1 MCIFVAYY
9 IAETNTINIFT
20 NKTKTIMKY
29 KLLRFSLLSVLVMLC
44 GGAFALMA
52 QAGDEHTAVVDLA
65 NFEKADKGYD
75 VVKPGTS
82 STGGEMEITTSDIS
96 LTSSLGYAK
105 KSEMS
110 IYKNGSLTISLK
122 EGISAHITKVVV
134 TLSNSFP
141 FVEPTGWTTTYTDKD
156 GATIEAS
163 TAAKVADKSV
173 QTFTTEATDI
183 TSLTLSNAST
193 GKTGIRK
200 IAITYIEDSQ
210 TDNRVSTSIT
220 LVNPT
225 TKAAVGDI
233 VSLPSAELKA
243 ADESNITDAV
253 ITWESSDETV
263 AAFVDN
269 AETGMKELKALK
281 TGTATITASYAGNTT
296 YKASSASFTL
306 TVKEYTQYTTIA
318 SMLENITSTKTDI
331 KYTFSGIVVTYV
343 NGKYT
348 YIYKSGDGVILLYGD
363 NLGLEA
369 GCVYNGSLVGQLYA
383 FNGLPEIAVSANDI
397 NVEKQEG
404 MVEVGIN
411 IITPDELPYYINKQ
425 CAIQNAEYVSTASG
439 NMTFTVGDKELI
451 VRNSF
456 GIDLPELTAGKKYTV
471 EGFGAVYVK
480 NDNTTY
486 QLYPTNV
493 TEEQETPAGFR
504 DIKIDL
510 TQHSELL
517 TESDVYITVAED
529 GTIGT
534 TDNAENAAAT
544 IKGKV
549 HGSYGSANFTASVPV
564 QGCVKITY
572 ATHDYGNDI
581 IVTNSEGAE
590 VAKLNTM
597 GDKWMSNHDNV
608 AVTYYRTNEP
618 TTLNFSKAN
627 YNPYFAVEAIDPA
640 DLPAEVTSYNITFAA
655 GEGVS
660 GTVPAALEIEAG
672 GKFTAPKNYTLYKE
686 GYTLNGWES
695 GDAIYL
701 PGQEVTPEADM
712 TLTAHFVQNEV
723 SLADRTEAIAIDFTL
738 NGTTGQYKFEGNTGF
753 MVTQATVNGKTI
765 DVKADINAT
774 GGKFAYNGSGWH
786 QVNQGTKVIVPS
798 SKGAIIKVATYNNAT
813 SVTFNGEAGTA
824 DENTAVFTAATET
837 ATVEIAQVANN
848 YWNSLS
854 VTLPVPQPET
864 PVYVIDGYWDRTAM
878 KKLEFNEEAQAYVFE
893 VSTTDPYFFAFAT
906 KQMTEEEAN
915 ADPDWSEF
923 AKYRYAIAEGDNYAT
938 LNQEIQLQNCDG
950 TIVLEPG
957 TYTVSVT
964 KDWKMTITQIESVYV
979 VAGWLMESQEAGF
992 FGEAWNTTLEAN
1004 QMEKQ
1009 EDGTYKKVWNNIEL
1023 PVGTIEYK
1031 IVKDG
1036 NTWIPGGD
1044 NLSYSITEAGTYNVI
1059 VTFNPQTEEANMIVE
1074 AAVEKDITGT
1084 WDYSDPDVM
1093 AATMALSGS
1102 NEAGEV
1108 NSIENTLKMT
1118 VVANGAA
1125 FRNNGN
1131 NIQVR
1136 SGAEFRIPVRA
1147 AGDIVTIMGYP
1158 GYSYY
1163 KINGGDEITNTN
1175 DNPQTEYKAKASD
1188 AERGYVS
1195 VVSTNDNNYFL
1206 SLSVVQ
1212 YAKKE
1217 KITLDNEPATATFP
1231 FNEGTE
1237 GQKAEFSNADYFL
1250 SSKVTV
1256 GSNWFIKDK
1265 TTYADT
1271 EETRLEPVAKHDT
1284 DLTDDDAVRFLITP
1298 KPGFT
1303 FKPTK
1308 VGFKANRFGTDNGKI
1323 DAYWQYSDG
1332 TTIELETGI
1341 KPERNNSGVNTV
1353 KSYDIEG
1360 GTAAEGTCGL
1370 KLFLYNLQEG
1380 KQIGLADIVIEGI
1393 LNGTEKDVPVLAS
1406 FKINSKEYAVEDV
1419 FGEQYEA
1426 TLELPKAETMVSAN
1440 NPLTDVT
1447 AKSGEVGTITYEEKE
1462 NACTVTIPMTAGET
1476 TMNYVLN
1483 VTFKPDFTLSYLDVE
1498 GNVLGTQAVEKDAT
1512 IGAFAYDI
1520 ADVTATKDGY
1530 KARGWFKQAVLGEK
1544 FTTADVITADTK
1556 LYAIQTEMEVPSTHK
1571 KYFFDLADKNFYAED
1586 HEAFNPAGEG
1596 YYWHD
1601 AQHGWAFK
1609 NGNTVDLLVGPKATI
1624 TVTLCQYGSGTG
1636 IAVKKGDQTLAT
1648 LDGKSEGDGGTAVY
1662 NYEGEAGTLTL
1673 EMQCG
1678 GEMYIHAVKIVNTA
1692 EVNFESDG
1700 DWYFVKAGDA
1710 GSLLDVIDVVNGKN
1724 AAKDAARS
1732 FIYLPN
1738 GTYDLD
1744 ATVKTAITGHNISI
1758 IGESMDKTIIVTK
1771 PDKSIEGLGKA
1782 DLFDVSGTNLYM
1794 QDLTL
1799 KNALDYYNAGSAGR
1813 AAVLQDAGNRT
1824 IGKNVRMLSYQ
1835 DTYYSSNNSQ
1845 QAYWEDCDIHG
1856 TVDFICGGGDIR
1868 FQNSTI
1874 SLEPRKADGTGGRTI
1889 VAPTTNTNFGYVF
1902 DGCTIV
1908 DLSEGKGDWNFGRT
1922 WQNEPITVYL
1932 NTTLDDVAKN
1942 TIVSKRWTEKGMNN
1956 KDPKVFGEYGTKDA
1970 SGADITPAS
1979 NVITSFGGTFETIL
1993 TAEQAAAFAYE
2004 KMFTD
2009 WSPASLTAQIDAA
2022 ILNPVYENGTV
2033 SFAELDNGMQG
2044 CAIFKNDEFVAIAGR
2059 GYAIAIDPAVD
2070 KLTVRAVNMM
2080 GGFGPAAQ
2088 VAGTATSIK
2097 AINEAMER
2105 GEQVIYNLSGQRVNK
2120 ATKGLYIINGRK
2132 VVVK

>member
-29 KLLRFSLLSVLVMLC
+29 KHLRFSLLSVLVMLFS
-44 GGAFALMA
+44 GLVYAAATDNPYKHIFS
-52 QAGDEHTAVVDLA
+52 TT
-65 NFEKADKGYD
+65 EK
-75 VVKPGTS
+75 
-82 STGGEMEITTSDIS
+82 
-96 LTSSLGYAK
+96 
-105 KSEMS
+105 
-110 IYKNGSLTISLK
+110 
-122 EGISAHITKVVV
+122 
-134 TLSNSFP
+134 
-141 FVEPTGWTTTYTDKD
+141 
-156 GATIEAS
+156 
-163 TAAKVADKSV
+163 
-173 QTFTTEATDI
+173 TFTTDETQNLSGVDWTLTTTWFDNSKKDYNKDADWGMKLGSNSKPI
-183 TSLTLSNAST
+183 QSLTLTSKEGDIPGTITSVKVSGKIRSGAAVNMSVTVGGVAFTPADAAMSKDGSELEFT
-193 GKTGIRK
+193 GSGTGSVVITCNTTSAANKSGAIYIRDIT
-200 IAITYIEDSQ
+200 IAYENGGQ
-210 TDNRVSTSIT
+210 TDTRVATSIT

-225 TKAAVGDI
+225 TTAAVGD
-233 VSLPSAELKA
+233 VVALPSAELKA

-281 TGTATITASYAGNTT
+281 AGTATITASYAGNTT

-331 KYTFSGIVVTYV
+331 KYTFSGIAVTYV

-404 MVEVGIN
+404 MVEVSIN

-439 NMTFTVGDKELI
+439 NMTFTVGDKEFI

-655 GEGVS
+655 GEGVT
-660 GTVPAALEIEAG
+660 GTVPAALEVEAG

-712 TLTAHFVQNEV
+712 TLTAHFAQNEV
-723 SLADRTEAIAIDFTL
+723 SLADRTETVAIDFTL

-786 QVNQGTKVIVPS
+786 QVNQGTKVTVPS
-798 SKGAIIKVATYNNAT
+798 AKGAIIKVATYNNAT

-837 ATVEIAQVANN
+837 ATVEIAQVASN

-854 VTLPVPQPET
+854 IVLPIEEKEQKLYIAGNNTSTGWCTDNPDEMTFNAETQKFEYVMDFNGATYFTITTGKTET
-864 PVYVIDGYWDRTAM
+864 PDDWETFGTYRLGIGAGDQDV
-878 KKLEFNEEAQAYVFE
+878 
-893 VSTTDPYFFAFAT
+893 TTD
-906 KQMTEEEAN
+906 TEYQLAN
-915 ADPDWSEF
+915 YSNGTF
-923 AKYRYAIAEGDNYAT
+923 VLQGNGKYLI
-938 LNQEIQLQNCDG
+938 
-950 TIVLEPG
+950 
-957 TYTVSVT
+957 SVT
-964 KDWKMTITQIESVYV
+964 SDLKMTITQIEPVYV

-1009 EDGTYKKVWNNIEL
+1009 EDGTYKKVWNNVEL

-1036 NTWIPGGD
+1036 NTWIPSGD

-1059 VTFNPQTEEANMIVE
+1059 VTFNPQTEEASMIVE

-1462 NACTVTIPMTAGET
+1462 NACTVTIPMTADET

-1692 EVNFESDG
+1692 EVNFDSDG

-2088 VAGTATSIK
+2088 VAGTATSIQ
-2097 AINEAMER
+2097 AINAAMER

-2132 VVVK
+2132 VVIK

>member
-75 VVKPGTS
+75 VAKAGTS
-82 STGGEMEITTSDIS
+82 GTGGEMEITTSDIS

-263 AAFVDN
+263 AAFEDN
-269 AETGMKELKALK
+269 TTTGMKELKALK

-306 TVKEYTQYTTIA
+306 TVKEYTQYTSIA
-318 SMLENITSTKTDI
+318 DMLQNITSTETDI
-331 KYTFSGIVVTYV
+331 KYTFSGLVCTYV
-343 NGKYT
+343 NGSYT
-348 YIYKSGDGVILLYGD
+348 YVHSSNDGDILLFGA
-363 NLGLEA
+363 NLGLEPEISYS
-369 GCVYNGSLVGQLYA
+369 GTLIGKLYSY
-383 FNGLPEIAVSANDI
+383 NGLPEIKVASAADI
-397 NVEKQEG
+397 NAVQQG
-404 MVEVGIN
+404 MVMVDIAV
-411 IITPDELPYYINKQ
+411 ITLDQLSSYINKQ
-425 CAIQNAEYVSTASG
+425 CAIQNAEYVSANG
-439 NMTFTVGDKELI
+439 KNLTFKVGTTEFI
-451 VRNSF
+451 ARNNF
-456 GIDLPELTAGKKYTV
+456 NLNTEGLEAGKKYTV
-471 EGFGAVYVK
+471 EGFGAVY
-480 NDNTTY
+480 NDTY
-486 QLYPTNV
+486 QIYPTKF

-504 DIKIDL
+504 DIKL
-510 TQHSELL
+510 NLMEHSELL
-517 TESDVYITVAED
+517 TESNVYITVAED

-660 GTVPAALEIEAG
+660 GTVPAALEVEAG

-786 QVNQGTKVIVPS
+786 QVNQGTKVTVPS
-798 SKGAIIKVATYNNAT
+798 AKGAIIKVATYNNAT

-837 ATVEIAQVANN
+837 ATVEIAQVASN

-854 VTLPVPQPET
+854 IVLPVEEKEQKLYIAGNNTSTGWCTDNPDEMTFNAETQKFEYVMDFNGATYFTITTGKTET
-864 PVYVIDGYWDRTAM
+864 PDDWETFGTYRLGIGAGDQDV
-878 KKLEFNEEAQAYVFE
+878 
-893 VSTTDPYFFAFAT
+893 TTD
-906 KQMTEEEAN
+906 TEYQLAN
-915 ADPDWSEF
+915 YSNGTF
-923 AKYRYAIAEGDNYAT
+923 VLQGNGKYLI
-938 LNQEIQLQNCDG
+938 
-950 TIVLEPG
+950 
-957 TYTVSVT
+957 SVT
-964 KDWKMTITQIESVYV
+964 SDLKMTITMIEPVYI

-992 FGEAWNTTLEAN
+992 FGEQWNPTLEAN

-1009 EDGTYKKVWNNIEL
+1009 EDGTYKKVWNNVEL

-1059 VTFNPQTEEANMIVE
+1059 VTFNPQTEEASMTTEAQVPHEPVE
-1074 AAVEKDITGT
+1074 LI
-1084 WDYSDPDVM
+1084 WDYTEANIPTKGPDNGLYYGAYVNDAAGTNNGM
-1093 AATMALSGS
+1093 HGVKLNSSGYAFFAKPAVAGKLTLTFGNRKTADAYAVNVYACTITDGAATKGDLI
-1102 NEAGEV
+1102 GEV
-1108 NSIENTLKMT
+1108 AIEESPGTGSIDIAADVTGIYIERKTTAEGVLSKIVFKEIVPRSFVDFEITNEQMMTDGFDGSTLPAGVTFSGAYRGDSHGYGNVTLT
-1118 VVANGAA
+1118 VPVDGTVRFTIGGCQYANPANCKVTNAEGEVLATPLLKTTTCYHQDGAA
-1125 FRNNGN
+1125 ATYIYIGEPTTLTFSDIAYLPYFKAEATEVQEAVITYKDQNGEVLGKKTVYEGDAIGEIPYTEADLTIPEGEKFRGWVYNSK
-1131 NIQVR
+1131 IKVK
-1136 SGAEFRIPVRA
+1136 AT
-1147 AGDIVTIMGYP
+1147 DIVTGNI
-1158 GYSYY
+1158 S
-1163 KINGGDEITNTN
+1163 IL
-1175 DNPQTEYKAKASD
+1175 ASVTPIEE
-1188 AERGYVS
+1188 A
-1195 VVSTNDNNYFL
+1195 
-1206 SLSVVQ
+1206 
-1212 YAKKE
+1212 
-1217 KITLDNEPATATFP
+1217 P
-1231 FNEGTE
+1231 
-1237 GQKAEFSNADYFL
+1237 
-1250 SSKVTV
+1250 TV
-1256 GSNWFIKDK
+1256 GSIQ
-1265 TTYADT
+1265 TY
-1271 EETRLEPVAKHDT
+1271 
-1284 DLTDDDAVRFLITP
+1284 DLTQA
-1298 KPGFT
+1298 T
-1303 FKPTK
+1303 FYP
-1308 VGFKANRFGTDNGKI
+1308 
-1323 DAYWQYSDG
+1323 
-1332 TTIELETGI
+1332 
-1341 KPERNNSGVNTV
+1341 
-1353 KSYDIEG
+1353 
-1360 GTAAEGTCGL
+1360 
-1370 KLFLYNLQEG
+1370 
-1380 KQIGLADIVIEGI
+1380 
-1393 LNGTEKDVPVLAS
+1393 
-1406 FKINSKEYAVEDV
+1406 
-1419 FGEQYEA
+1419 
-1426 TLELPKAETMVSAN
+1426 
-1440 NPLTDVT
+1440 
-1447 AKSGEVGTITYEEKE
+1447 
-1462 NACTVTIPMTAGET
+1462 
-1476 TMNYVLN
+1476 
-1483 VTFKPDFTLSYLDVE
+1483 
-1498 GNVLGTQAVEKDAT
+1498 
-1512 IGAFAYDI
+1512 
-1520 ADVTATKDGY
+1520 
-1530 KARGWFKQAVLGEK
+1530 
-1544 FTTADVITADTK
+1544 
-1556 LYAIQTEMEVPSTHK
+1556 
-1571 KYFFDLADKNFYAED
+1571 ED
-1586 HEAFNPAGEG
+1586 HENFSVENGAYYNNHGFDFAAGG
-1596 YYWHD
+1596 SFTVATTGK
-1601 AQHGWAFK
+1601 AQI
-1609 NGNTVDLLVGPKATI
+1609 VL
-1624 TVTLCQYGSGTG
+1624 TLCQYGNGTT
-1636 IAVKKGDQTLAT
+1636 IQVVNA
-1648 LDGKSEGDGGTAVY
+1648 EGTVVSDNVPAKAETDGGTAIV
-1662 NYEGEAGTLTL
+1662 NYEGPAGTLKFTFAAQTYL
-1673 EMQCG
+1673 HKVTVYNVSDFLAKDESG
-1678 GEMYIHAVKIVNTA
+1678 YYIVP
-1692 EVNFESDG
+1692 
-1700 DWYFVKAGDA
+1700 AGDA
-1710 GSLLDVIDVVNGKN
+1710 AGLVLALN
-1724 AAKDAARS
+1724 AASAEPNTRI
-1732 FIYLPN
+1732 FLPN
-1738 GTYDLD
+1738 GTYDFGE
-1744 ATVKTAITGHNISI
+1744 ATLTGISGENVSI
-1758 IGESMDKTIIVTK
+1758 IGQSADKTIIVNRPPRTM
-1771 PDKSIEGLGKA
+1771 EGLGKA
-1782 DLFDVSGTNLYM
+1782 DLLNNTGVGLYM

-1799 KNALDYYNAGSAGR
+1799 KNDMESLGNDER
-1813 AAVLQDAGNRT
+1813 AATLHDQGTKT
-1824 IGKNVRMLSYQ
+1824 INKNVRHLSHQ
-1835 DTYYSSNNSQ
+1835 DTYYSHKVGGL
-1845 QAYWEDCDIHG
+1845 YYFEGGEMHG
-1856 TVDFICGGGDIR
+1856 TVDYLCGNGKVYFNEVKLVNER
-1868 FQNSTI
+1868 RNSSTI
-1874 SLEPRKADGTGGRTI
+1874 TANSEL
-1889 VAPTTNTNFGYVF
+1889 YVF
-1902 DGCTIV
+1902 NNCVVENNADQY
-1908 DLSEGKGDWNFGRT
+1908 NFGRA
-1922 WQNEPITVYL
+1922 WSDHPVCVYL
-1932 NTTLDDVAKN
+1932 NTTLMDGGEKLIS
-1942 TIVSKRWTEKGMNN
+1942 TRWNPSGINC
-1956 KDPKVFGEYGTKDA
+1956 DYSIAGEFGTKNA
-1970 SGADITPAS
+1970 EGQDITPAS
-1979 NVITSFGGTFETIL
+1979 NEVTFVKESTTLQTIL
-1993 TAEQAAAFAYE
+1993 TAEQAATYTME
-2004 KMFTD
+2004 YVLGD
-2009 WSPASLTAQIDAA
+2009 WAATAKQEAHQLTAPPAEYA
-2022 ILNPVYENGTV
+2022 NGTV
-2033 SFAELDNGMQG
+2033 TWPLPDDGSTAFMIEKNG
-2044 CAIFKNDEFVAIAGR
+2044 EFVGITIGSRMDVTINAETDVLTIRSANGR
-2059 GYAIAIDPAVD
+2059 
-2070 KLTVRAVNMM
+2070 

>member
-29 KLLRFSLLSVLVMLC
+29 KLLRFSLLSVLVMLFS
-44 GGAFALMA
+44 GLVYAAATDNPYKHIFS
-52 QAGDEHTAVVDLA
+52 TT
-65 NFEKADKGYD
+65 EK
-75 VVKPGTS
+75 
-82 STGGEMEITTSDIS
+82 
-96 LTSSLGYAK
+96 
-105 KSEMS
+105 
-110 IYKNGSLTISLK
+110 
-122 EGISAHITKVVV
+122 
-134 TLSNSFP
+134 
-141 FVEPTGWTTTYTDKD
+141 
-156 GATIEAS
+156 
-163 TAAKVADKSV
+163 
-173 QTFTTEATDI
+173 TFTTDETQNLSGVDWTLTTTWFDNSKKDYNKDADWGMKLGSNSKPI
-183 TSLTLSNAST
+183 QSLTLTSKEGDIPGTITSVKVSGKIRSGAAVNMSVTVGGVAFTPADAAMSKDGSELEFT
-193 GKTGIRK
+193 GSGTGSVVIACNTTSAANKSGAIYIRDIT
-200 IAITYIEDSQ
+200 IAYENGGQ
-210 TDNRVSTSIT
+210 TDTRVATSIT

-225 TKAAVGDI
+225 TTAAVGD
-233 VSLPSAELKA
+233 VVALPSAELKA

-281 TGTATITASYAGNTT
+281 AGTATITASYAGNTT

-404 MVEVGIN
+404 MVEVSIN
-411 IITPDELPYYINKQ
+411 IITPDKLPYYINKQ

-439 NMTFTVGDKELI
+439 NMTFTVGDKEFI

-471 EGFGAVYVK
+471 EGFGAVYAK

-660 GTVPAALEIEAG
+660 GTVPAALEVEAG

-786 QVNQGTKVIVPS
+786 QVNQGTKVTVPS
-798 SKGAIIKVATYNNAT
+798 CKGAIIKVATYNNAT

-837 ATVEIAQVANN
+837 ATVEIAQVASN

-854 VTLPVPQPET
+854 IVLPVEEKEQKLYIAGNNTSTGWCTDNPDEMTFNAETQKFEYVMDFNGATYFTITTGKTET
-864 PVYVIDGYWDRTAM
+864 PDDWETFGTYRLGIGAGDQDV
-878 KKLEFNEEAQAYVFE
+878 
-893 VSTTDPYFFAFAT
+893 TTD
-906 KQMTEEEAN
+906 TEYQLAN
-915 ADPDWSEF
+915 YSNGTF
-923 AKYRYAIAEGDNYAT
+923 VLQGNGKY
-938 LNQEIQLQNCDG
+938 L
-950 TIVLEPG
+950 
-957 TYTVSVT
+957 VSVT
-964 KDWKMTITQIESVYV
+964 SDLKMTITMIEPVYI

-1009 EDGTYKKVWNNIEL
+1009 EDGTYKKAWSNVEL

-1036 NTWIPGGD
+1036 NIWIPDGE
-1044 NLSYSITEAGTYNVI
+1044 NLTYSIAEAGNYDVT

-1074 AAVEKDITGT
+1074 ANVPYEPVVLT
-1084 WDYSDPDVM
+1084 WDYTEANIPTKGPDNGLYYGAYVND
-1093 AATMALSGS
+1093 AAGTNNGLHGVKLNSSGYAFFEKPAVAGKLTLTFGDRKKKDAYAV
-1102 NEAGEV
+1102 NVFACTIADGQATKGDLIGEV
-1108 NSIENTLKMT
+1108 AVTETPGTGSIDIAADVTGIYIERKTSSEGVLCKIVFKEIIPRSFVDFEITNEQMMTDGFDGSTLPAGVTFSDIAYLPYFKAEATEVQEAVITYKDQNGEVLGKKTVYEGDAIGEIPYTEADLTIPEGEKFRGWVYNSKIKVKAT
-1118 VVANGAA
+1118 
-1125 FRNNGN
+1125 
-1131 NIQVR
+1131 
-1136 SGAEFRIPVRA
+1136 
-1147 AGDIVTIMGYP
+1147 DIVTGNI
-1158 GYSYY
+1158 S
-1163 KINGGDEITNTN
+1163 IL
-1175 DNPQTEYKAKASD
+1175 ASVTPIEE
-1188 AERGYVS
+1188 A
-1195 VVSTNDNNYFL
+1195 
-1206 SLSVVQ
+1206 
-1212 YAKKE
+1212 
-1217 KITLDNEPATATFP
+1217 P
-1231 FNEGTE
+1231 
-1237 GQKAEFSNADYFL
+1237 
-1250 SSKVTV
+1250 TV
-1256 GSNWFIKDK
+1256 GSIQ
-1265 TTYADT
+1265 TY
-1271 EETRLEPVAKHDT
+1271 
-1284 DLTDDDAVRFLITP
+1284 DLTQA
-1298 KPGFT
+1298 T
-1303 FKPTK
+1303 FYP
-1308 VGFKANRFGTDNGKI
+1308 
-1323 DAYWQYSDG
+1323 
-1332 TTIELETGI
+1332 
-1341 KPERNNSGVNTV
+1341 
-1353 KSYDIEG
+1353 
-1360 GTAAEGTCGL
+1360 
-1370 KLFLYNLQEG
+1370 
-1380 KQIGLADIVIEGI
+1380 
-1393 LNGTEKDVPVLAS
+1393 
-1406 FKINSKEYAVEDV
+1406 
-1419 FGEQYEA
+1419 
-1426 TLELPKAETMVSAN
+1426 
-1440 NPLTDVT
+1440 
-1447 AKSGEVGTITYEEKE
+1447 
-1462 NACTVTIPMTAGET
+1462 
-1476 TMNYVLN
+1476 
-1483 VTFKPDFTLSYLDVE
+1483 
-1498 GNVLGTQAVEKDAT
+1498 
-1512 IGAFAYDI
+1512 
-1520 ADVTATKDGY
+1520 
-1530 KARGWFKQAVLGEK
+1530 
-1544 FTTADVITADTK
+1544 
-1556 LYAIQTEMEVPSTHK
+1556 
-1571 KYFFDLADKNFYAED
+1571 ED
-1586 HEAFNPAGEG
+1586 HENFSVENGAYYNNHGFDFAAGG
-1596 YYWHD
+1596 SFTVATTGK
-1601 AQHGWAFK
+1601 AQI
-1609 NGNTVDLLVGPKATI
+1609 VL
-1624 TVTLCQYGSGTG
+1624 TLCQYGNGTT
-1636 IAVKKGDQTLAT
+1636 IQVVNA
-1648 LDGKSEGDGGTAVY
+1648 EGTVVSDNVPAKAETDGGTAIV
-1662 NYEGEAGTLTL
+1662 NYEGPAGTLKFTFAAQTYL
-1673 EMQCG
+1673 HKVTVYNVSDFLAKDESG
-1678 GEMYIHAVKIVNTA
+1678 YYIVP
-1692 EVNFESDG
+1692 
-1700 DWYFVKAGDA
+1700 AGDA
-1710 GSLLDVIDVVNGKN
+1710 AGLVLALN
-1724 AAKDAARS
+1724 AASAEPNTRI
-1732 FIYLPN
+1732 FLPN
-1738 GTYDLD
+1738 GTYDFGE
-1744 ATVKTAITGHNISI
+1744 ATLTGISGENVSI
-1758 IGESMDKTIIVTK
+1758 IGQSADKTIIVNRPPRTM
-1771 PDKSIEGLGKA
+1771 EGLGKA
-1782 DLFDVSGTNLYM
+1782 DLLNNTGVGLYM

-1799 KNALDYYNAGSAGR
+1799 KNDMESLGNDER
-1813 AAVLQDAGNRT
+1813 AATLHDQGTKT
-1824 IGKNVRMLSYQ
+1824 INKNVRHLSHQ
-1835 DTYYSSNNSQ
+1835 DTYYSHKVGGL
-1845 QAYWEDCDIHG
+1845 YYFEGGEMHG
-1856 TVDFICGGGDIR
+1856 TVDYLCGNGKVYFNEVKLVNER
-1868 FQNSTI
+1868 RNSSTI
-1874 SLEPRKADGTGGRTI
+1874 TANSEL
-1889 VAPTTNTNFGYVF
+1889 YVF
-1902 DGCTIV
+1902 NNCVVENNADQY
-1908 DLSEGKGDWNFGRT
+1908 NFGRA
-1922 WQNEPITVYL
+1922 WSDHPVCVYL
-1932 NTTLDDVAKN
+1932 NTTLMDGGEKLIS
-1942 TIVSKRWTEKGMNN
+1942 TRWNPSGINC
-1956 KDPKVFGEYGTKDA
+1956 DYSIAGEFGTKNA
-1970 SGADITPAS
+1970 EGQDITPAS
-1979 NVITSFGGTFETIL
+1979 NEVTFVKESTTLQTIL
-1993 TAEQAAAFAYE
+1993 TAEQAATYTME
-2004 KMFTD
+2004 YVLGD
-2009 WSPASLTAQIDAA
+2009 WAATAKQEARQLTAPPAEYA
-2022 ILNPVYENGTV
+2022 NGTV
-2033 SFAELDNGMQG
+2033 TWPLPDDGSTAFMIEKNG
-2044 CAIFKNDEFVAIAGR
+2044 EFVGITIGSRMDVTINAETDVLTIRSANGR
-2059 GYAIAIDPAVD
+2059 
-2070 KLTVRAVNMM
+2070 

>member
-29 KLLRFSLLSVLVMLC
+29 KLLRFSLLSVLVMLFS
-44 GGAFALMA
+44 GLVYAAATDNPYKHIFS
-52 QAGDEHTAVVDLA
+52 TT
-65 NFEKADKGYD
+65 EK
-75 VVKPGTS
+75 
-82 STGGEMEITTSDIS
+82 
-96 LTSSLGYAK
+96 
-105 KSEMS
+105 
-110 IYKNGSLTISLK
+110 
-122 EGISAHITKVVV
+122 
-134 TLSNSFP
+134 
-141 FVEPTGWTTTYTDKD
+141 
-156 GATIEAS
+156 
-163 TAAKVADKSV
+163 
-173 QTFTTEATDI
+173 TFTTDETQNLSGVDWTLTTTWFDNSKKDYNKDADWGMKLGSNSKPI
-183 TSLTLSNAST
+183 QSLTLTSKEGDIPGTITSVKVSGKIRSGAAVNMSVTVGGVAFTPADAAMSKDGSELEFT
-193 GKTGIRK
+193 GSGTGSVVIACNTTSAANKSGAIYIRDIT
-200 IAITYIEDSQ
+200 IAYENGGQ
-210 TDNRVSTSIT
+210 TDTRVATSIT

-225 TKAAVGDI
+225 TTAAVGD
-233 VSLPSAELKA
+233 VVALPSAELKA

-281 TGTATITASYAGNTT
+281 AGTATITASYAGNTT

-331 KYTFSGIVVTYV
+331 KYTFSGIAVTYV

-369 GCVYNGSLVGQLYA
+369 GCVYNGSLVGQLYT

-660 GTVPAALEIEAG
+660 GTVPAALEVEAG

-695 GDAIYL
+695 GDAIYQ
-701 PGQEVTPEADM
+701 PGEEITPEADM
-712 TLTAHFVQNEV
+712 TLTAHFEQNEV
-723 SLADRTEAIAIDFTL
+723 SLADRTETVAIDFTL

-786 QVNQGTKVIVPS
+786 QVNQGTKVTVPS
-798 SKGAIIKVATYNNAT
+798 AKGAIIKVATYNNAT

-837 ATVEIAQVANN
+837 ATVEIAQVVSN

-854 VTLPVPQPET
+854 IVLPVEEKEQKLYIAGNNTSTGWCTDNPDEMTFNAETQKFEYVMDFNGATYFTITTGKTET
-864 PVYVIDGYWDRTAM
+864 PDDWETFGTYRLGIGAGDQDV
-878 KKLEFNEEAQAYVFE
+878 
-893 VSTTDPYFFAFAT
+893 TTD
-906 KQMTEEEAN
+906 TEYQLAN
-915 ADPDWSEF
+915 YS
-923 AKYRYAIAEGDNYAT
+923 
-938 LNQEIQLQNCDG
+938 DG
-950 TIVLEPG
+950 TFVLQG
-957 TYTVSVT
+957 NGKYLISVT
-964 KDWKMTITQIESVYV
+964 SDLKMTITMIEPVYI

-1009 EDGTYKKVWNNIEL
+1009 EDGTYKKAWSNVEL

-1074 AAVEKDITGT
+1074 ANVPYEPVVLT
-1084 WDYSDPDVM
+1084 WDYTEANIPTKGPDNGLYYGAYVNDAAGTNNGM
-1093 AATMALSGS
+1093 HGVKLNSSGYAFFAKPAVAGKLTLTFGNRKTADAYAVNVYACTITDGAATKGDLI
-1102 NEAGEV
+1102 GEV
-1108 NSIENTLKMT
+1108 AIEESPGTGSIDIAADVTGIYIERKTTAEGVLSKIVFKEIVPRSFVDFEITNEQMMTDGFDGSTLPAGVTFSGTHRGDSHGYGNVTLT
-1118 VVANGAA
+1118 VPVDGTVKFTIGGCQYANPANCKVTNAEGEVLATPLLKTTTCYHQDGAA
-1125 FRNNGN
+1125 ATYIYIGEPTTLTFSDIAYLPYFKAEATEVQEAVITYKDQNGEVLGKKTVYEGDAIGEIPYTEADLTIPEGEKFRGWVYNSK
-1131 NIQVR
+1131 IKVK
-1136 SGAEFRIPVRA
+1136 AT
-1147 AGDIVTIMGYP
+1147 DIVTGNI
-1158 GYSYY
+1158 S
-1163 KINGGDEITNTN
+1163 IL
-1175 DNPQTEYKAKASD
+1175 ASVTPIEE
-1188 AERGYVS
+1188 A
-1195 VVSTNDNNYFL
+1195 
-1206 SLSVVQ
+1206 
-1212 YAKKE
+1212 
-1217 KITLDNEPATATFP
+1217 P
-1231 FNEGTE
+1231 
-1237 GQKAEFSNADYFL
+1237 
-1250 SSKVTV
+1250 TV
-1256 GSNWFIKDK
+1256 GSIQ
-1265 TTYADT
+1265 TY
-1271 EETRLEPVAKHDT
+1271 
-1284 DLTDDDAVRFLITP
+1284 DLTQA
-1298 KPGFT
+1298 T
-1303 FKPTK
+1303 FYP
-1308 VGFKANRFGTDNGKI
+1308 
-1323 DAYWQYSDG
+1323 
-1332 TTIELETGI
+1332 
-1341 KPERNNSGVNTV
+1341 
-1353 KSYDIEG
+1353 
-1360 GTAAEGTCGL
+1360 
-1370 KLFLYNLQEG
+1370 
-1380 KQIGLADIVIEGI
+1380 
-1393 LNGTEKDVPVLAS
+1393 
-1406 FKINSKEYAVEDV
+1406 
-1419 FGEQYEA
+1419 
-1426 TLELPKAETMVSAN
+1426 
-1440 NPLTDVT
+1440 
-1447 AKSGEVGTITYEEKE
+1447 
-1462 NACTVTIPMTAGET
+1462 
-1476 TMNYVLN
+1476 
-1483 VTFKPDFTLSYLDVE
+1483 
-1498 GNVLGTQAVEKDAT
+1498 
-1512 IGAFAYDI
+1512 
-1520 ADVTATKDGY
+1520 
-1530 KARGWFKQAVLGEK
+1530 
-1544 FTTADVITADTK
+1544 
-1556 LYAIQTEMEVPSTHK
+1556 
-1571 KYFFDLADKNFYAED
+1571 ED
-1586 HEAFNPAGEG
+1586 HENFSVENGAYYNNHGFDFAAGG
-1596 YYWHD
+1596 SFTVATTGK
-1601 AQHGWAFK
+1601 AQI
-1609 NGNTVDLLVGPKATI
+1609 VL
-1624 TVTLCQYGSGTG
+1624 TLCQYGNGTT
-1636 IAVKKGDQTLAT
+1636 IQVVNA
-1648 LDGKSEGDGGTAVY
+1648 EGTVVSDNVPAKAETDGGTAIV
-1662 NYEGEAGTLTL
+1662 NYEGPAGTLKFTFAAQTYL
-1673 EMQCG
+1673 HKVTVYNVSDFLAKDESG
-1678 GEMYIHAVKIVNTA
+1678 YYIVP
-1692 EVNFESDG
+1692 
-1700 DWYFVKAGDA
+1700 AGDA
-1710 GSLLDVIDVVNGKN
+1710 AGLVLALN
-1724 AAKDAARS
+1724 AASTEPNTRI
-1732 FIYLPN
+1732 FLPN
-1738 GTYDLD
+1738 GTYDFGE
-1744 ATVKTAITGHNISI
+1744 ATLTGISGENVSI
-1758 IGESMDKTIIVTK
+1758 IGQSADKTIIVNRPPRTM
-1771 PDKSIEGLGKA
+1771 EGLGKA
-1782 DLFDVSGTNLYM
+1782 DLLNNTGVGLYM

-1799 KNALDYYNAGSAGR
+1799 KNDMESLGNDER
-1813 AAVLQDAGNRT
+1813 AATLHDQGTKT
-1824 IGKNVRMLSYQ
+1824 INKNVRHLSHQ
-1835 DTYYSSNNSQ
+1835 DTYYSHKVGGL
-1845 QAYWEDCDIHG
+1845 YYFEGGEMHG
-1856 TVDFICGGGDIR
+1856 TVDYLCGNGKVYFNEVKLVNER
-1868 FQNSTI
+1868 RNSSTI
-1874 SLEPRKADGTGGRTI
+1874 TANSEL
-1889 VAPTTNTNFGYVF
+1889 YVF
-1902 DGCTIV
+1902 NNCVVENNADQY
-1908 DLSEGKGDWNFGRT
+1908 NFGRA
-1922 WQNEPITVYL
+1922 WSDHPVCVYL
-1932 NTTLDDVAKN
+1932 NTTLMDGGEKLIS
-1942 TIVSKRWTEKGMNN
+1942 TRWNPSGINC
-1956 KDPKVFGEYGTKDA
+1956 DYSIAGEFGTKNA
-1970 SGADITPAS
+1970 EGQDITPAS
-1979 NVITSFGGTFETIL
+1979 NEVTFVKESTTLQTIL
-1993 TAEQAAAFAYE
+1993 TAEQAATYTME
-2004 KMFTD
+2004 YVLGD
-2009 WSPASLTAQIDAA
+2009 WAATAKQEAHQLTAPPAEYA
-2022 ILNPVYENGTV
+2022 NGTV
-2033 SFAELDNGMQG
+2033 TWPLPDDGSTAFMIEKNG
-2044 CAIFKNDEFVAIAGR
+2044 EFVGITIGSRMDVTINAETDVLTIRSANGR
-2059 GYAIAIDPAVD
+2059 
-2070 KLTVRAVNMM
+2070 

-2097 AINEAMER
+2097 AIHEAMER

>member
-1 MCIFVAYY
+1 
-9 IAETNTINIFT
+9 
-20 NKTKTIMKY
+20 MKY
-29 KLLRFSLLSVLVMLC
+29 KLLRFSLLSVLVMLFS
-44 GGAFALMA
+44 GLVYAAATDNPYKHIFS
-52 QAGDEHTAVVDLA
+52 TT
-65 NFEKADKGYD
+65 EK
-75 VVKPGTS
+75 
-82 STGGEMEITTSDIS
+82 
-96 LTSSLGYAK
+96 
-105 KSEMS
+105 
-110 IYKNGSLTISLK
+110 
-122 EGISAHITKVVV
+122 
-134 TLSNSFP
+134 
-141 FVEPTGWTTTYTDKD
+141 
-156 GATIEAS
+156 
-163 TAAKVADKSV
+163 
-173 QTFTTEATDI
+173 TFTTDETQNLSGVDWTLTTTWFDNSKKDYNKDADWGMKLGSNSKPI
-183 TSLTLSNAST
+183 QSLTLTSKEGDIPGTITSVKVSGKIRSGAAVNMSVTVGGVAFTPADAAMSKDGSELEFT
-193 GKTGIRK
+193 GSGTGSVVIACNTTSAANKSGAIYIRDIT
-200 IAITYIEDSQ
+200 IAYENGGQ
-210 TDNRVSTSIT
+210 TDTRVATSIT

-225 TKAAVGDI
+225 TKAAVGD
-233 VSLPSAELKA
+233 VVALPSAELKA

-281 TGTATITASYAGNTT
+281 AGTATITASYAGNTT

-306 TVKEYTQYTTIA
+306 TVKEYTQYTSIA
-318 SMLENITSTKTDI
+318 DMLQNITSTETDI
-331 KYTFSGIVVTYV
+331 KYTFSGLVCTYV
-343 NGKYT
+343 NGSYT
-348 YIYKSGDGVILLYGD
+348 YVHSSNDGDILLFGA
-363 NLGLEA
+363 NLGLEPEISYS
-369 GCVYNGSLVGQLYA
+369 GTLIGKLYSY
-383 FNGLPEIAVSANDI
+383 NGLPEIKVASAADI
-397 NVEKQEG
+397 NAVQQG
-404 MVEVGIN
+404 MVMVDIAV
-411 IITPDELPYYINKQ
+411 ITLDQLSSYINKQ
-425 CAIQNAEYVSTASG
+425 CAIQNAEYVSANG
-439 NMTFTVGDKELI
+439 KNLTFKVGTTEFI
-451 VRNSF
+451 ARNNF
-456 GIDLPELTAGKKYTV
+456 NLNTEGLEAGKKYTV
-471 EGFGAVYVK
+471 EGFGAVY
-480 NDNTTY
+480 NDTY
-486 QLYPTNV
+486 QIYPTKF
-493 TEEQETPAGFR
+493 TEEQEAAGFR

-660 GTVPAALEIEAG
+660 GTVPAALEVEAG

-701 PGQEVTPEADM
+701 PGQEITPEADM
-712 TLTAHFVQNEV
+712 TLTAHFAQNEV
-723 SLADRTEAIAIDFTL
+723 SLADHTETVAISYELGGYND
-738 NGTTGQYKFEGNTGF
+738 NPKYKFEGNTGF
-753 MVTQATVNGKTI
+753 MVSQATVNGKAI
-765 DVKADINAT
+765 DVKADVDAT
-774 GGKFAYNGSGWH
+774 SGKFAHNGSGWH
-786 QVNQGTKVIVPS
+786 QVNAGTKVTVPS
-798 SKGAIIKVATYNNAT
+798 AKGAVIKVTTYNDAT
-813 SVTFNGEAGTA
+813 AVTFNGNAGTA
-824 DENTAVFTAATET
+824 DGNTAVYT
-837 ATVEIAQVANN
+837 ATAEDASCEIAQVSSG
-848 YWNSLS
+848 YWNKLE
-854 VTLPVPQPET
+854 VTLPVAQIET

-878 KKLEFNEEAQAYVFE
+878 KQLEFNEEAQAYVFE
-893 VSTTDPYFFAFAT
+893 VSTTNPYYFAYAT
-906 KQMTEEEAN
+906 KQMTAEEAE
-915 ADPDWSEF
+915 ADPNWTEF

-938 LNQEIQLQNCDG
+938 LNQEIQLQNCNG

-1009 EDGTYKKVWNNIEL
+1009 EDGTYKKAWSNVEL

-1036 NTWIPGGD
+1036 NIWIPGGE
-1044 NLSYSITEAGTYNVI
+1044 NLTYSIAEAGNYDVT

-1360 GTAAEGTCGL
+1360 GTATEGTCGL

-2088 VAGTATSIK
+2088 VAGTATSIQ
-2097 AINEAMER
+2097 AINAAMER

-2132 VVVK
+2132 VVIK

>member
-1 MCIFVAYY
+1 
-9 IAETNTINIFT
+9 
-20 NKTKTIMKY
+20 MKY
-29 KLLRFSLLSVLVMLC
+29 KLLRLSLLSMLVMLC

-52 QAGDEHTAVVDLA
+52 QAGDDTETATLTGDALVTVATNTSYSDHVDA
-65 NFEKADKGYD
+65 GITDDKGNVYYGRWCYQKNSGAYMNMLQIKKTESSNSSRIQLPTYGGAIQSIKLS
-75 VVKPGTS
+75 VTNANGTS
-82 STGGEMEITTSDIS
+82 FADGTG
-96 LTSSLGYAK
+96 AK
-105 KSEMS
+105 TRIAIIKGNQ
-110 IYKNGSLTISLK
+110 YKT
-122 EGISAHITKVVV
+122 A
-134 TLSNSFP
+134 
-141 FVEPTGWTTTYTDKD
+141 
-156 GATIEAS
+156 EA
-163 TAAKVADKSV
+163 TAAANQVLV
-173 QTFTTEATDI
+173 QGNSATEAKEYVFDFTTLNTEYDGNGLYICSLDAAARIWSLEVVYKKATTVDNRI
-183 TSLTLSNAST
+183 DTSIILDKN
-193 GKTGIRK
+193 
-200 IAITYIEDSQ
+200 AITAELG
-210 TDNRVSTSIT
+210 STVT
-220 LVNPT
+220 
-225 TKAAVGDI
+225 
-233 VSLPSAELKA
+233 LPSAELKA
-243 ADESNITDAV
+243 ADESIITDAI
-253 ITWESSDETV
+253 ITWESNDETV

-269 AETGMKELKALK
+269 AETGMKELSALK
-281 TGTATITASYAGNTT
+281 VGTATITAKYAGNES
-296 YKASSASFTL
+296 YKPCQKSFAL
-306 TVKEYTQYTTIA
+306 TVKEYTPYTSIA
-318 SMLENITSTKTDI
+318 SMLENASTTKTDI
-331 KYTFSGIVVTYV
+331 RYTFTGLSVTYV
-343 NGKYT
+343 KGSYT
-348 YIYKSGDGVILLYGD
+348 YVHSSGDGDMLLYGS
-363 NLGLEA
+363 NLGLEQD
-369 GCVYNGSLVGQLYA
+369 CVYSGSLVGQLYKK
-383 FNGLPEIAVSANDI
+383 NGLPEILIASAEDI
-397 NVEKQEG
+397 NAEKQEG
-404 MVEVGIN
+404 MVSVAIT
-411 IITPDELPYYINKQ
+411 IITPDELHNYINKM
-425 CAIQNAEYVSTASG
+425 CAIQHAEYVSADSKNLTFKVDET
-439 NMTFTVGDKELI
+439 TFTAYNAFSISTEGLE
-451 VRNSF
+451 
-456 GIDLPELTAGKKYTV
+456 AGKKYTV
-471 EGFGAVYVK
+471 EGFGSVY
-480 NDNTTY
+480 NSTY
-486 QLYPTNV
+486 QIYPTKF
-493 TEEQETPAGFR
+493 TEEQEAAGFR

-549 HGSYGSANFTASVPV
+549 HGSYGSSNFTASVPV

-655 GEGVS
+655 GEGVA
-660 GTVPAALEIEAG
+660 GTVPAALEVEAG

-701 PGQEVTPEADM
+701 PGQEITPEADM

-786 QVNQGTKVIVPS
+786 QVNQGTKVTVPS
-798 SKGAIIKVATYNNAT
+798 AKGAIIKVATYNNAT

-837 ATVEIAQVANN
+837 ATVEIAQVASN

-854 VTLPVPQPET
+854 IVLPVEEKEQKLYIAGNNTSTGWCTDNPDEMTFNAETQKFEYVMDFNGATYFTITTGKTET
-864 PVYVIDGYWDRTAM
+864 PDDWETFGTYRLGIGAGDQDV
-878 KKLEFNEEAQAYVFE
+878 
-893 VSTTDPYFFAFAT
+893 TTD
-906 KQMTEEEAN
+906 TEYQLAN
-915 ADPDWSEF
+915 YSNGTF
-923 AKYRYAIAEGDNYAT
+923 VLQGNGKYLI
-938 LNQEIQLQNCDG
+938 
-950 TIVLEPG
+950 
-957 TYTVSVT
+957 SVT
-964 KDWKMTITQIESVYV
+964 SDLKMTITQIESVYV

-1009 EDGTYKKVWNNIEL
+1009 EDGTYKKVWNNVEL

-1036 NTWIPGGD
+1036 NIWIPGGD
-1044 NLSYSITEAGTYNVI
+1044 NLTYSIAEAGNYDVT

-1636 IAVKKGDQTLAT
+1636 IAIKKGDQTLAT

-2088 VAGTATSIK
+2088 VAGTATSIQ
-2097 AINEAMER
+2097 AINAAMER

>member
-29 KLLRFSLLSVLVMLC
+29 KLLRFSLLSVLVMLFS
-44 GGAFALMA
+44 GLVYAAATDNPYKHIFS
-52 QAGDEHTAVVDLA
+52 TT
-65 NFEKADKGYD
+65 EK
-75 VVKPGTS
+75 
-82 STGGEMEITTSDIS
+82 
-96 LTSSLGYAK
+96 
-105 KSEMS
+105 
-110 IYKNGSLTISLK
+110 
-122 EGISAHITKVVV
+122 
-134 TLSNSFP
+134 
-141 FVEPTGWTTTYTDKD
+141 
-156 GATIEAS
+156 
-163 TAAKVADKSV
+163 
-173 QTFTTEATDI
+173 TFTTDETQNLSGVDWTLTTTWFDNSKKDYNKDADWGMKLGSNSKPI
-183 TSLTLSNAST
+183 QSLTLTSKEGDIPGTITSVKVSGKIRSGAAVNMSVTVGGVAFTPADAAMSKDGSELEFT
-193 GKTGIRK
+193 GSGTGSVVIACNTTSAANKSGAIYIRDIT
-200 IAITYIEDSQ
+200 IAYENGGQ
-210 TDNRVSTSIT
+210 TDTRVATSIT

-225 TKAAVGDI
+225 TTAAVGD
-233 VSLPSAELKA
+233 VVALPSAELKA

-263 AAFVDN
+263 AAFEDN
-269 AETGMKELKALK
+269 TTTGMKELKALK

-331 KYTFSGIVVTYV
+331 KYTFSGIAVTYV

-439 NMTFTVGDKELI
+439 NMTFTVGDKEFI

-471 EGFGAVYVK
+471 EGFGAVYAK

-655 GEGVS
+655 GEGVT
-660 GTVPAALEIEAG
+660 GTVPAALEVEAG

-701 PGQEVTPEADM
+701 PGQEITPEADM

-723 SLADRTEAIAIDFTL
+723 NLADRTETVAIDFTL

-798 SKGAIIKVATYNNAT
+798 CKGAIIKVATYNNAT

-837 ATVEIAQVANN
+837 ATVEIAQVASN

-854 VTLPVPQPET
+854 IVLPVEEKEQKLYIAGNNTSTGWCTDNPDEMTFNAETQKFEYVMDFNGATYFTITTGKTET
-864 PVYVIDGYWDRTAM
+864 PDDWETFGTYRLGIGAGDQDV
-878 KKLEFNEEAQAYVFE
+878 
-893 VSTTDPYFFAFAT
+893 TTD
-906 KQMTEEEAN
+906 TEYQLAN
-915 ADPDWSEF
+915 YSNGTF
-923 AKYRYAIAEGDNYAT
+923 VLQGNGKYLI
-938 LNQEIQLQNCDG
+938 
-950 TIVLEPG
+950 
-957 TYTVSVT
+957 SVT
-964 KDWKMTITQIESVYV
+964 SDLKMTITMIP
-979 VAGWLMESQEAGF
+979 
-992 FGEAWNTTLEAN
+992 TLEAN

-1009 EDGTYKKVWNNIEL
+1009 EDGTYKKAWSNVEL

-1059 VTFNPQTEEANMIVE
+1059 VTFNPQTEEASMTTE
-1074 AAVEKDITGT
+1074 AQVPHEPVVLT
-1084 WDYSDPDVM
+1084 WDYTEANIPTKGPDNGLYYGAYVNDAAGTNNGM
-1093 AATMALSGS
+1093 HGVKLNSSGYAFFAKPAVAGKLTLTFGNRKTADAYAVNVYACTIADGVATKGDLIGEVAIEESPGTGSIDIAADVTGIYIERKTTAEGVLSKIVFKEIVPRSFVDFEITNEQMMTDGFDGSTLPAGVTFSGTHRGDSHGYGNVTLTVPVDGTVRFTIGGCQYANPANCKVTNAEGEVLATPLLKTTTCYHQDGAAATYIYIGEPTTLTFSDIAYLPYFKA
-1102 NEAGEV
+1102 EATEVQEAVITYKDQNGEV
-1108 NSIENTLKMT
+1108 LGKKTVYEGDAIGEIPYTEADLTIPEGEKFRGWVYNSKIKVKAT
-1118 VVANGAA
+1118 
-1125 FRNNGN
+1125 
-1131 NIQVR
+1131 
-1136 SGAEFRIPVRA
+1136 
-1147 AGDIVTIMGYP
+1147 DIVTGNI
-1158 GYSYY
+1158 S
-1163 KINGGDEITNTN
+1163 IL
-1175 DNPQTEYKAKASD
+1175 ASVTPIEE
-1188 AERGYVS
+1188 A
-1195 VVSTNDNNYFL
+1195 
-1206 SLSVVQ
+1206 
-1212 YAKKE
+1212 
-1217 KITLDNEPATATFP
+1217 P
-1231 FNEGTE
+1231 
-1237 GQKAEFSNADYFL
+1237 
-1250 SSKVTV
+1250 TV
-1256 GSNWFIKDK
+1256 GSIQ
-1265 TTYADT
+1265 TY
-1271 EETRLEPVAKHDT
+1271 
-1284 DLTDDDAVRFLITP
+1284 DLTQA
-1298 KPGFT
+1298 T
-1303 FKPTK
+1303 FYP
-1308 VGFKANRFGTDNGKI
+1308 
-1323 DAYWQYSDG
+1323 
-1332 TTIELETGI
+1332 
-1341 KPERNNSGVNTV
+1341 
-1353 KSYDIEG
+1353 
-1360 GTAAEGTCGL
+1360 
-1370 KLFLYNLQEG
+1370 
-1380 KQIGLADIVIEGI
+1380 
-1393 LNGTEKDVPVLAS
+1393 
-1406 FKINSKEYAVEDV
+1406 
-1419 FGEQYEA
+1419 
-1426 TLELPKAETMVSAN
+1426 
-1440 NPLTDVT
+1440 
-1447 AKSGEVGTITYEEKE
+1447 
-1462 NACTVTIPMTAGET
+1462 
-1476 TMNYVLN
+1476 
-1483 VTFKPDFTLSYLDVE
+1483 
-1498 GNVLGTQAVEKDAT
+1498 
-1512 IGAFAYDI
+1512 
-1520 ADVTATKDGY
+1520 
-1530 KARGWFKQAVLGEK
+1530 
-1544 FTTADVITADTK
+1544 
-1556 LYAIQTEMEVPSTHK
+1556 
-1571 KYFFDLADKNFYAED
+1571 ED
-1586 HEAFNPAGEG
+1586 HENFSVENGAYYNNHGFDFAAGG
-1596 YYWHD
+1596 SFTVATTGK
-1601 AQHGWAFK
+1601 AQI
-1609 NGNTVDLLVGPKATI
+1609 VL
-1624 TVTLCQYGSGTG
+1624 TLCQYGNGTT
-1636 IAVKKGDQTLAT
+1636 IQVVNA
-1648 LDGKSEGDGGTAVY
+1648 EGTVVSDNVPAKAETDGGTAIV
-1662 NYEGEAGTLTL
+1662 NYEGPAGTLKFTFAAQTYL
-1673 EMQCG
+1673 HKVTVYNVSDFLAKDESG
-1678 GEMYIHAVKIVNTA
+1678 YYIVP
-1692 EVNFESDG
+1692 
-1700 DWYFVKAGDA
+1700 AGDA
-1710 GSLLDVIDVVNGKN
+1710 AGLVLALN
-1724 AAKDAARS
+1724 AASAEPNTRI
-1732 FIYLPN
+1732 FLPN
-1738 GTYDLD
+1738 GTYDFGE
-1744 ATVKTAITGHNISI
+1744 ATLTGISGENVSI
-1758 IGESMDKTIIVTK
+1758 IGQSADKTIIVNRPPRTM
-1771 PDKSIEGLGKA
+1771 EGLGKA
-1782 DLFDVSGTNLYM
+1782 DLLNNTGVGLYM

-1799 KNALDYYNAGSAGR
+1799 KNDMESLGNDER
-1813 AAVLQDAGNRT
+1813 AATLHDQGTKT
-1824 IGKNVRMLSYQ
+1824 INKNVRHLSHQ
-1835 DTYYSSNNSQ
+1835 DTYYSHKVGGL
-1845 QAYWEDCDIHG
+1845 YYFEGGEMHG
-1856 TVDFICGGGDIR
+1856 TVDYLCGNGKVYFNEVKLVNER
-1868 FQNSTI
+1868 RNSSTI
-1874 SLEPRKADGTGGRTI
+1874 TANSEL
-1889 VAPTTNTNFGYVF
+1889 YVF
-1902 DGCTIV
+1902 NNCVVENNADQY
-1908 DLSEGKGDWNFGRT
+1908 NFGRA
-1922 WQNEPITVYL
+1922 WSDHPVCVYL
-1932 NTTLDDVAKN
+1932 NTTLMDGGEKLIS
-1942 TIVSKRWTEKGMNN
+1942 TRWNPSGINC
-1956 KDPKVFGEYGTKDA
+1956 DYSIAGEFGTKNA
-1970 SGADITPAS
+1970 EGQDITPAS
-1979 NVITSFGGTFETIL
+1979 NEVTFVKESTTLQTIL
-1993 TAEQAAAFAYE
+1993 TAEQAATYTME
-2004 KMFTD
+2004 YVLGD
-2009 WSPASLTAQIDAA
+2009 WAATAKQEARQLTAPPAEYA
-2022 ILNPVYENGTV
+2022 NGTV
-2033 SFAELDNGMQG
+2033 TWPLPDDGSTAFMIEKNG
-2044 CAIFKNDEFVAIAGR
+2044 EFVGITIGSRMDVTINAETDVLTIRSANGR
-2059 GYAIAIDPAVD
+2059 
-2070 KLTVRAVNMM
+2070 

-2097 AINEAMER
+2097 AIHEAMER

>member
-1 MCIFVAYY
+1 
-9 IAETNTINIFT
+9 
-20 NKTKTIMKY
+20 MKY
-29 KLLRFSLLSVLVMLC
+29 KLLRFSLLSVLIMLC
-44 GGAFALMA
+44 GGLSLAAILEA
-52 QAGDEHTAVVDLA
+52 TGNEEQETLTLNTAAGYAELTVTTAGTSGTGSAMEFSKGDIVVTS
-65 NFEKADKGYD
+65 DKGYIKD
-75 VVKPGTS
+75 H
-82 STGGEMEITTSDIS
+82 EMT
-96 LTSSLGYAK
+96 
-105 KSEMS
+105 
-110 IYKNGSLTISLK
+110 IYKSGTMTVGFK
-122 EGISAHITKVVV
+122 EGISAYITKVELTVK
-134 TLSNSFP
+134 NYHFAKP
-141 FVEPTGWTTTYTDKD
+141 AGWTAEYSNDVTSKIDSDET
-156 GATIEAS
+156 E
-163 TAAKVADKSV
+163 
-173 QTFTTEATDI
+173 TFTTDATDK
-183 TSLTLSNAST
+183 TSFTISNASS
-193 GKTGIRK
+193 GKTTVKAIK
-200 IAITYIEDSQ
+200 ITYVKEGTAD
-210 TDNRVSTSIT
+210 TRVATSIT

-296 YKASSASFTL
+296 YKATSASFTL
-306 TVKEYTQYTTIA
+306 TVKEYTQYTSIA
-318 SMLENITSTKTDI
+318 DMLQNITSTETDI
-331 KYTFSGIVVTYV
+331 KYTFSGLVCTYV
-343 NGKYT
+343 NGSYT
-348 YIYKSGDGVILLYGD
+348 YVHSSNDGDILLYGA
-363 NLGLEA
+363 NLGLEPEISYS
-369 GCVYNGSLVGQLYA
+369 GTLIGKLYSY
-383 FNGLPEIAVSANDI
+383 NGLPEIKVASAADI
-397 NVEKQEG
+397 NAVQQG
-404 MVEVGIN
+404 MVMVDIAV
-411 IITPDELPYYINKQ
+411 ITLDQLSSYINKQ
-425 CAIQNAEYVSTASG
+425 CAIQNAEYVSANG
-439 NMTFTVGDKELI
+439 KNLTFKVGTTEFI
-451 VRNSF
+451 ARNNF
-456 GIDLPELTAGKKYTV
+456 NLNTEGLEAGKKYTV
-471 EGFGAVYVK
+471 EGFGAVY
-480 NDNTTY
+480 NDTY
-486 QLYPTNV
+486 QIYPTKF

-660 GTVPAALEIEAG
+660 GTVPAALEVEAG

-786 QVNQGTKVIVPS
+786 QVNAGTKVTVPS
-798 SKGAIIKVATYNNAT
+798 AKGAVIKVTTYNDAT
-813 SVTFNGEAGTA
+813 AVTFNGNAGTA
-824 DENTAVFTAATET
+824 DGNTAVFTAATET
-837 ATVEIAQVANN
+837 ATVEIAQVASN

-854 VTLPVPQPET
+854 IVLPVEEKEQKLYIAGNNTSTGWCTDNPDEMTFNAETQKFEYVMDFNGATYFTITTGKTET
-864 PVYVIDGYWDRTAM
+864 PDDWETFGTYRLGIGAGDQDV
-878 KKLEFNEEAQAYVFE
+878 
-893 VSTTDPYFFAFAT
+893 TTD
-906 KQMTEEEAN
+906 TEYQLAN
-915 ADPDWSEF
+915 YS
-923 AKYRYAIAEGDNYAT
+923 
-938 LNQEIQLQNCDG
+938 DG
-950 TIVLEPG
+950 TFVLQG
-957 TYTVSVT
+957 NGKYLISVT
-964 KDWKMTITQIESVYV
+964 SDLKMTITMIEPVYI

-992 FGEAWNTTLEAN
+992 FGEQWNPTLEAN

-1009 EDGTYKKVWNNIEL
+1009 EDGTYKKAWSNVEL

-1036 NTWIPGGD
+1036 NIWIPGGE
-1044 NLSYSITEAGTYNVI
+1044 NLTYSIAEAGNYDVT

-1530 KARGWFKQAVLGEK
+1530 KARGWFKQAVVGEK

-1556 LYAIQTEMEVPSTHK
+1556 LYAIQTEIEVPSTHK
-1571 KYFFDLADKNFYAED
+1571 KYNFDLTDKLFYAED

-1648 LDGKSEGDGGTAVY
+1648 LDGIADGDGGTAVY

-1692 EVNFESDG
+1692 EVNFESEG

-1758 IGESMDKTIIVTK
+1758 IGESMDETIIVNK

-1799 KNALDYYNAGSAGR
+1799 QNALDYYNAGSAGR

-1845 QAYWEDCDIHG
+1845 QAYWENCDIHG

-1868 FQNSTI
+1868 FQNTTI

-1889 VAPTTNTNFGYVF
+1889 VAPTTNTQFGYVF

-1942 TIVSKRWTEKGMNN
+1942 TIISKRWTEKGMNN

-1970 SGADITPAS
+1970 AGTDITPAS
-1979 NVITSFGGTFETIL
+1979 NIITSFGGTFETIL
-1993 TAEQAAAFAYE
+1993 NAEQAAGYAYD

-2009 WSPASLTAQIDAA
+2009 WSPASLTEQIDAT
-2022 ILNPVYENGTV
+2022 ILYPVYEKGAV

-2044 CAIFKNDEFVAIAGR
+2044 CAIFKNGEFVAISGS

-2132 VVVK
+2132 VVIK

>member
-29 KLLRFSLLSVLVMLC
+29 KLLRFSLLSVLVMLFS
-44 GGAFALMA
+44 GLVYAAATDNPYKHIFS
-52 QAGDEHTAVVDLA
+52 TT
-65 NFEKADKGYD
+65 EK
-75 VVKPGTS
+75 
-82 STGGEMEITTSDIS
+82 
-96 LTSSLGYAK
+96 
-105 KSEMS
+105 
-110 IYKNGSLTISLK
+110 
-122 EGISAHITKVVV
+122 
-134 TLSNSFP
+134 
-141 FVEPTGWTTTYTDKD
+141 
-156 GATIEAS
+156 
-163 TAAKVADKSV
+163 
-173 QTFTTEATDI
+173 TFTTDETQNLSGVDWTLTTTWFDNSKKDYNKDADWGMKLGSNSKPI
-183 TSLTLSNAST
+183 QSLTLTSKEGDIPGTITSVKVSGKIRSGAAVNMSVTVGGVAFTPADAAMSKDGSELEFT
-193 GKTGIRK
+193 GSGTGSVVIACNTTSAANKSGAIYIRDIT
-200 IAITYIEDSQ
+200 IAYENGGQ
-210 TDNRVSTSIT
+210 TDTRVATSIT

-225 TKAAVGDI
+225 TTAAVGD
-233 VSLPSAELKA
+233 VVALPSAELKA

-263 AAFVDN
+263 AAFEDN
-269 AETGMKELKALK
+269 TTTGMKELKALK

-331 KYTFSGIVVTYV
+331 KYTFSGIAVTYV

-439 NMTFTVGDKELI
+439 NMTFTVGDKEFI

-655 GEGVS
+655 GEGVT
-660 GTVPAALEIEAG
+660 GTVPAALEVEAG

-723 SLADRTEAIAIDFTL
+723 SLADRTETVAISYELGGYND
-738 NGTTGQYKFEGNTGF
+738 NPKYKFEGNTGF
-753 MVTQATVNGKTI
+753 MVSQATVNGKAI
-765 DVKADINAT
+765 DVKADVDAT
-774 GGKFAYNGSGWH
+774 SGKFAHNGSGWH
-786 QVNQGTKVIVPS
+786 QVNAGTKVTVPS
-798 SKGAIIKVATYNNAT
+798 AKGAVIKVTTYNDAT
-813 SVTFNGEAGTA
+813 AVTFNGNAGTA
-824 DENTAVFTAATET
+824 DGNTAVYT
-837 ATVEIAQVANN
+837 ATAEDASCEIAQVSSG
-848 YWNSLS
+848 YWNKLE
-854 VTLPVPQPET
+854 VTLPVAQIET

-878 KKLEFNEEAQAYVFE
+878 KQLEFNEEAQAYVFE
-893 VSTTDPYFFAFAT
+893 VSTTNPYYFAYAT
-906 KQMTEEEAN
+906 KQMTAEEAE
-915 ADPDWSEF
+915 ADPNWTEF

-1009 EDGTYKKVWNNIEL
+1009 EDGTYKKAWSNVEL

-1059 VTFNPQTEEANMIVE
+1059 VTFNPQTEEASMTTEAQVPHEPVE
-1074 AAVEKDITGT
+1074 LI
-1084 WDYSDPDVM
+1084 WDYTEANIPTKGPDNGLYYGAYVND
-1093 AATMALSGS
+1093 AAGTNNGLHGVKLNSSGYAFFEKPAVAGKLTLTFGDRKKKDAYAV
-1102 NEAGEV
+1102 NVFACTIADGVATKGDLIGEV
-1108 NSIENTLKMT
+1108 AVTETPGTGSIDIAADVTGIYIERKTSSEGVLCKIVFKEIVPRSFVDFEITNEQMMTDGFDGSTLPAGVTFSGTYRGDNHGYGNVTLT
-1118 VVANGAA
+1118 VPVDGTVKFTIGGCRYANPA
-1125 FRNNGN
+1125 NCKVTN
-1131 NIQVR
+1131 
-1136 SGAEFRIPVRA
+1136 A
-1147 AGDIVTIMGYP
+1147 AGVEIATPQLKTEKCYHEQGEGSTVTYIYIGEPTTLTFSDIAYLPYFKAEATEVQEAVITYKDQNGEVLGKKTVYEGDAIGEIPYTEADLTIPEGEKFRGWVYNSKIKVKATDIVTGNI
-1158 GYSYY
+1158 S
-1163 KINGGDEITNTN
+1163 IL
-1175 DNPQTEYKAKASD
+1175 ASVTPIEE
-1188 AERGYVS
+1188 A
-1195 VVSTNDNNYFL
+1195 
-1206 SLSVVQ
+1206 
-1212 YAKKE
+1212 
-1217 KITLDNEPATATFP
+1217 P
-1231 FNEGTE
+1231 
-1237 GQKAEFSNADYFL
+1237 
-1250 SSKVTV
+1250 TV
-1256 GSNWFIKDK
+1256 GSIQ
-1265 TTYADT
+1265 TY
-1271 EETRLEPVAKHDT
+1271 
-1284 DLTDDDAVRFLITP
+1284 DLTQA
-1298 KPGFT
+1298 T
-1303 FKPTK
+1303 FYP
-1308 VGFKANRFGTDNGKI
+1308 
-1323 DAYWQYSDG
+1323 
-1332 TTIELETGI
+1332 
-1341 KPERNNSGVNTV
+1341 
-1353 KSYDIEG
+1353 
-1360 GTAAEGTCGL
+1360 
-1370 KLFLYNLQEG
+1370 
-1380 KQIGLADIVIEGI
+1380 
-1393 LNGTEKDVPVLAS
+1393 
-1406 FKINSKEYAVEDV
+1406 
-1419 FGEQYEA
+1419 
-1426 TLELPKAETMVSAN
+1426 
-1440 NPLTDVT
+1440 
-1447 AKSGEVGTITYEEKE
+1447 
-1462 NACTVTIPMTAGET
+1462 
-1476 TMNYVLN
+1476 
-1483 VTFKPDFTLSYLDVE
+1483 
-1498 GNVLGTQAVEKDAT
+1498 
-1512 IGAFAYDI
+1512 
-1520 ADVTATKDGY
+1520 
-1530 KARGWFKQAVLGEK
+1530 
-1544 FTTADVITADTK
+1544 
-1556 LYAIQTEMEVPSTHK
+1556 
-1571 KYFFDLADKNFYAED
+1571 ED
-1586 HEAFNPAGEG
+1586 HENFSVENGAYYNNHGFDFAAGG
-1596 YYWHD
+1596 SFTVATTGK
-1601 AQHGWAFK
+1601 AQI
-1609 NGNTVDLLVGPKATI
+1609 VL
-1624 TVTLCQYGSGTG
+1624 TLCQYGNGTTIQVVNAEG
-1636 IAVKKGDQTLAT
+1636 TLVSDNVPAKAET
-1648 LDGKSEGDGGTAVY
+1648 DGGTAIV
-1662 NYEGEAGTLTL
+1662 NYEGPAGTLKFTFAAQTYL
-1673 EMQCG
+1673 HKVTVYNVSDFLAKDESG
-1678 GEMYIHAVKIVNTA
+1678 YYIVP
-1692 EVNFESDG
+1692 
-1700 DWYFVKAGDA
+1700 AGDA
-1710 GSLLDVIDVVNGKN
+1710 AGLVLALN
-1724 AAKDAARS
+1724 AASAEPNTRI
-1732 FIYLPN
+1732 FLPN
-1738 GTYDLD
+1738 GTYDFGE
-1744 ATVKTAITGHNISI
+1744 ATLTGISGENVSI
-1758 IGESMDKTIIVTK
+1758 IGQSADKTIIVNRPPRTM
-1771 PDKSIEGLGKA
+1771 EGLGKA
-1782 DLFDVSGTNLYM
+1782 DLLNNTGVGLYM

-1799 KNALDYYNAGSAGR
+1799 KNDMESLGNDER
-1813 AAVLQDAGNRT
+1813 AATLHDQGTKT
-1824 IGKNVRMLSYQ
+1824 INKNVRHLSHQ
-1835 DTYYSSNNSQ
+1835 DTYYSHKVGGL
-1845 QAYWEDCDIHG
+1845 YYFEGGEMHG
-1856 TVDFICGGGDIR
+1856 TVDYLCGNGKVYFNEVKLVNER
-1868 FQNSTI
+1868 RNSSTI
-1874 SLEPRKADGTGGRTI
+1874 TANSEL
-1889 VAPTTNTNFGYVF
+1889 YVF
-1902 DGCTIV
+1902 NNCVVENNADQY
-1908 DLSEGKGDWNFGRT
+1908 NFGRA
-1922 WQNEPITVYL
+1922 WSDHPVCVYL
-1932 NTTLDDVAKN
+1932 NTTLMDGGEKLIS
-1942 TIVSKRWTEKGMNN
+1942 TRWNPSGINC
-1956 KDPKVFGEYGTKDA
+1956 DYSIAGEFGTKNA
-1970 SGADITPAS
+1970 EGQDITPAS
-1979 NVITSFGGTFETIL
+1979 NEVTFVKESTTLQTIL
-1993 TAEQAAAFAYE
+1993 TAEQAATYTME
-2004 KMFTD
+2004 YVLGD
-2009 WSPASLTAQIDAA
+2009 WAATAKQEAHQLTAPPAEYA
-2022 ILNPVYENGTV
+2022 NGTV
-2033 SFAELDNGMQG
+2033 TWPLPDDGSTAFMIEKNG
-2044 CAIFKNDEFVAIAGR
+2044 EFVGITIGSRMDVTINAETDVLTIRSANGR
-2059 GYAIAIDPAVD
+2059 
-2070 KLTVRAVNMM
+2070 

-2097 AINEAMER
+2097 AIHEAMER

>member
-29 KLLRFSLLSVLVMLC
+29 KLLRFSLLSVLVMLFS
-44 GGAFALMA
+44 GLVYAAATDNPYKHIFS
-52 QAGDEHTAVVDLA
+52 TT
-65 NFEKADKGYD
+65 EK
-75 VVKPGTS
+75 
-82 STGGEMEITTSDIS
+82 
-96 LTSSLGYAK
+96 
-105 KSEMS
+105 
-110 IYKNGSLTISLK
+110 
-122 EGISAHITKVVV
+122 
-134 TLSNSFP
+134 
-141 FVEPTGWTTTYTDKD
+141 
-156 GATIEAS
+156 
-163 TAAKVADKSV
+163 
-173 QTFTTEATDI
+173 TFTTDETQNLSGVDWTLTTTWFDNSKKDYNKDADWGMKLGSNSKPI
-183 TSLTLSNAST
+183 QSLTLTSKEGDIPGTITSVKVSGKIRSGAAVNMSVTVGGVAFTPADAAMSKDGSELEFT
-193 GKTGIRK
+193 GSGTGSVVIACNTTSAANKSGAIYIRDIT
-200 IAITYIEDSQ
+200 IAYENGGQ
-210 TDNRVSTSIT
+210 TDTRVATSIT

-225 TKAAVGDI
+225 TTAAVGD
-233 VSLPSAELKA
+233 VVALPSAELKA

-281 TGTATITASYAGNTT
+281 AGTATITASYAGNTT

-660 GTVPAALEIEAG
+660 GTVPAALEVEAG

-695 GDAIYL
+695 GDAIYQ
-701 PGQEVTPEADM
+701 PGEEITPEADM
-712 TLTAHFVQNEV
+712 TLTAHFEQNEV
-723 SLADRTEAIAIDFTL
+723 SLADRTETVAIDFTL

-786 QVNQGTKVIVPS
+786 QVNQGTKVTVPS
-798 SKGAIIKVATYNNAT
+798 AKGAIIKVATYNNAT

-837 ATVEIAQVANN
+837 ATVEIAQVVSN

-854 VTLPVPQPET
+854 IVLPVEEKEQKLYIAGNNTSTGWCTDNPDEMTFNAETQKFEYVMDFNGATYFTITTGKTET
-864 PVYVIDGYWDRTAM
+864 PDDWETFGTYRLGIGAGDQDV
-878 KKLEFNEEAQAYVFE
+878 
-893 VSTTDPYFFAFAT
+893 TTD
-906 KQMTEEEAN
+906 TEYQLAN
-915 ADPDWSEF
+915 YS
-923 AKYRYAIAEGDNYAT
+923 
-938 LNQEIQLQNCDG
+938 DG
-950 TIVLEPG
+950 TFVLQG
-957 TYTVSVT
+957 NGKYLISVT
-964 KDWKMTITQIESVYV
+964 SDLKMTITQIESVYV

-1009 EDGTYKKVWNNIEL
+1009 EDGTYKKAWSNVEL

-1059 VTFNPQTEEANMIVE
+1059 VTFNPQTEEASMTTE
-1074 AAVEKDITGT
+1074 AQVPHEPVVLT
-1084 WDYSDPDVM
+1084 WDYTEANIPTKGPDNGLYYGAYVNDAAGTNNGM
-1093 AATMALSGS
+1093 HGVKLNSSGYAFFAKPAVAGKLTLTFGNRKTADAYAVNVYACTITDGAATKGDLI
-1102 NEAGEV
+1102 GEV
-1108 NSIENTLKMT
+1108 AIEESPGTGSIDIAADVTGIYIERKTTAEGVLSKIVFKEIVPRSFVDFEITNEQMMTDGFDGSTLPAGVTFSGTHRGDSHGYGNVTLT
-1118 VVANGAA
+1118 VPVDGTVRFTIGGCQYANPANCKVTNAEGEVLATPLLKTTTCYHQDGAA
-1125 FRNNGN
+1125 ATYIYIGEPTTLTFSDIAYLPYFKAEATEVQEAVITYKDQNGEVLGKKTVYEGDAIGEIPYTEADLTIPEGEKFRGWVYNSK
-1131 NIQVR
+1131 IKVK
-1136 SGAEFRIPVRA
+1136 AT
-1147 AGDIVTIMGYP
+1147 DIVTGNI
-1158 GYSYY
+1158 S
-1163 KINGGDEITNTN
+1163 IL
-1175 DNPQTEYKAKASD
+1175 ASVTPIEE
-1188 AERGYVS
+1188 A
-1195 VVSTNDNNYFL
+1195 
-1206 SLSVVQ
+1206 
-1212 YAKKE
+1212 
-1217 KITLDNEPATATFP
+1217 P
-1231 FNEGTE
+1231 
-1237 GQKAEFSNADYFL
+1237 
-1250 SSKVTV
+1250 TV
-1256 GSNWFIKDK
+1256 GSIQ
-1265 TTYADT
+1265 TY
-1271 EETRLEPVAKHDT
+1271 
-1284 DLTDDDAVRFLITP
+1284 DLTQA
-1298 KPGFT
+1298 T
-1303 FKPTK
+1303 FYP
-1308 VGFKANRFGTDNGKI
+1308 
-1323 DAYWQYSDG
+1323 
-1332 TTIELETGI
+1332 
-1341 KPERNNSGVNTV
+1341 
-1353 KSYDIEG
+1353 
-1360 GTAAEGTCGL
+1360 
-1370 KLFLYNLQEG
+1370 
-1380 KQIGLADIVIEGI
+1380 
-1393 LNGTEKDVPVLAS
+1393 
-1406 FKINSKEYAVEDV
+1406 
-1419 FGEQYEA
+1419 
-1426 TLELPKAETMVSAN
+1426 
-1440 NPLTDVT
+1440 
-1447 AKSGEVGTITYEEKE
+1447 
-1462 NACTVTIPMTAGET
+1462 
-1476 TMNYVLN
+1476 
-1483 VTFKPDFTLSYLDVE
+1483 
-1498 GNVLGTQAVEKDAT
+1498 
-1512 IGAFAYDI
+1512 
-1520 ADVTATKDGY
+1520 
-1530 KARGWFKQAVLGEK
+1530 
-1544 FTTADVITADTK
+1544 
-1556 LYAIQTEMEVPSTHK
+1556 
-1571 KYFFDLADKNFYAED
+1571 ED
-1586 HEAFNPAGEG
+1586 HENFSVENGAYYNNHGFDFAAGG
-1596 YYWHD
+1596 SFTVATTGK
-1601 AQHGWAFK
+1601 AQI
-1609 NGNTVDLLVGPKATI
+1609 VL
-1624 TVTLCQYGSGTG
+1624 TLCQYGNGTT
-1636 IAVKKGDQTLAT
+1636 IQVVNA
-1648 LDGKSEGDGGTAVY
+1648 EGTVVSDNVPAKAETDGGTAIV
-1662 NYEGEAGTLTL
+1662 NYEGPAGTLKFTFAAQTYL
-1673 EMQCG
+1673 HKVTVYNVSDFLAKDESG
-1678 GEMYIHAVKIVNTA
+1678 YYIVP
-1692 EVNFESDG
+1692 
-1700 DWYFVKAGDA
+1700 AGDA
-1710 GSLLDVIDVVNGKN
+1710 AGLVLALN
-1724 AAKDAARS
+1724 AASTEPNTRI
-1732 FIYLPN
+1732 FLPN
-1738 GTYDLD
+1738 GTYDFGE
-1744 ATVKTAITGHNISI
+1744 ATLTGISGENVSI
-1758 IGESMDKTIIVTK
+1758 IGQSADKTIIVNRPPRTM
-1771 PDKSIEGLGKA
+1771 EGLGKA
-1782 DLFDVSGTNLYM
+1782 DLLNNTGVGLYM

-1799 KNALDYYNAGSAGR
+1799 KNDMESLGNDER
-1813 AAVLQDAGNRT
+1813 AATLHDQGTKT
-1824 IGKNVRMLSYQ
+1824 INKNVRHLSHQ
-1835 DTYYSSNNSQ
+1835 DTYYSHKVGGL
-1845 QAYWEDCDIHG
+1845 YYFEGGEMHG
-1856 TVDFICGGGDIR
+1856 TVDYLCGNGKVYFNEVKLVNER
-1868 FQNSTI
+1868 RNSSTI
-1874 SLEPRKADGTGGRTI
+1874 TANSEL
-1889 VAPTTNTNFGYVF
+1889 YVF
-1902 DGCTIV
+1902 NNCVVENNADQY
-1908 DLSEGKGDWNFGRT
+1908 NFGRA
-1922 WQNEPITVYL
+1922 WSDHPVCVYL
-1932 NTTLDDVAKN
+1932 NTTLMDGGEKLIS
-1942 TIVSKRWTEKGMNN
+1942 TRWNPSGINC
-1956 KDPKVFGEYGTKDA
+1956 DYSIAGEFGTKNA
-1970 SGADITPAS
+1970 EGQDITPAS
-1979 NVITSFGGTFETIL
+1979 NEVTFVKESTTLQTIL
-1993 TAEQAAAFAYE
+1993 TAEQAATYTME
-2004 KMFTD
+2004 YVLGD
-2009 WSPASLTAQIDAA
+2009 WAATAKQEAHQLTAPPAEYA
-2022 ILNPVYENGTV
+2022 NGTV
-2033 SFAELDNGMQG
+2033 TWPLPDDGSTAFMIEKNG
-2044 CAIFKNDEFVAIAGR
+2044 EFVGITIGSRMDVTINAETDVLTIRSANGR
-2059 GYAIAIDPAVD
+2059 
-2070 KLTVRAVNMM
+2070 

-2097 AINEAMER
+2097 AIHEAMER

>member
-29 KLLRFSLLSVLVMLC
+29 KLLRFSLLSVLVMLFS
-44 GGAFALMA
+44 GLVYAAATDNPYKHIFS
-52 QAGDEHTAVVDLA
+52 TT
-65 NFEKADKGYD
+65 EK
-75 VVKPGTS
+75 
-82 STGGEMEITTSDIS
+82 
-96 LTSSLGYAK
+96 
-105 KSEMS
+105 
-110 IYKNGSLTISLK
+110 
-122 EGISAHITKVVV
+122 
-134 TLSNSFP
+134 
-141 FVEPTGWTTTYTDKD
+141 
-156 GATIEAS
+156 
-163 TAAKVADKSV
+163 
-173 QTFTTEATDI
+173 TFTTDETQNLSGVDWTLTTTWFDNSKKDYNKDADWGMKLGSNSKPI
-183 TSLTLSNAST
+183 QSLTLTSKEGDIPGTITSVKVSGKIRSGAAVNMSVTVGGVAFTPADAAMSKDGSELEFT
-193 GKTGIRK
+193 GSGTGSVVIACNTTSAANKSGAIYIRDIT
-200 IAITYIEDSQ
+200 IAYENGGQ
-210 TDNRVSTSIT
+210 TDTRVATSIT

-225 TKAAVGDI
+225 TTAAVGD
-233 VSLPSAELKA
+233 VVALPSAELKA

-263 AAFVDN
+263 AAFEDN
-269 AETGMKELKALK
+269 TTTGMKELKALK

-331 KYTFSGIVVTYV
+331 KYTFSGIAVTYV

-439 NMTFTVGDKELI
+439 NMTFTVGDKEFI

-471 EGFGAVYVK
+471 EGFGAVYAK

-660 GTVPAALEIEAG
+660 GTVPAALEVEAG

-738 NGTTGQYKFEGNTGF
+738 NGNTGQYKFEGNTGF

-786 QVNQGTKVIVPS
+786 QVNQGTKVTVPS
-798 SKGAIIKVATYNNAT
+798 AKGAIIKVATYNNAT

-837 ATVEIAQVANN
+837 ATVEIAQVASN

-854 VTLPVPQPET
+854 IVLPVEEKEQKLYIAGNNTSTGWCTDNPDEMTFNAETQKFEYVMDFNGATYFTITTGKTET
-864 PVYVIDGYWDRTAM
+864 PDDWETFGTYRLGIGAGDQDV
-878 KKLEFNEEAQAYVFE
+878 
-893 VSTTDPYFFAFAT
+893 TTD
-906 KQMTEEEAN
+906 TEYQLAN
-915 ADPDWSEF
+915 YSNGTF
-923 AKYRYAIAEGDNYAT
+923 VLQGNGKYLI
-938 LNQEIQLQNCDG
+938 
-950 TIVLEPG
+950 
-957 TYTVSVT
+957 SVT
-964 KDWKMTITQIESVYV
+964 SDLKMTITMIEPVYI

-992 FGEAWNTTLEAN
+992 FGEQWNPTLEAN

-1009 EDGTYKKVWNNIEL
+1009 EDGTYKKVWNNVEL

-1036 NTWIPGGD
+1036 NIWIPGGE
-1044 NLSYSITEAGTYNVI
+1044 NLTYSIAEAGNYDVT

-1217 KITLDNEPATATFP
+1217 KITLDNEPATATFS

-1732 FIYLPN
+1732 LIYLPN

-2088 VAGTATSIK
+2088 VAGTATSIQ
-2097 AINEAMER
+2097 AINAAMER

-2132 VVVK
+2132 VVIK

>member
-29 KLLRFSLLSVLVMLC
+29 KLLRFSLLSVLVMLFS
-44 GGAFALMA
+44 GLVYAAATDNPYKHIFS
-52 QAGDEHTAVVDLA
+52 TT
-65 NFEKADKGYD
+65 EK
-75 VVKPGTS
+75 
-82 STGGEMEITTSDIS
+82 
-96 LTSSLGYAK
+96 
-105 KSEMS
+105 
-110 IYKNGSLTISLK
+110 
-122 EGISAHITKVVV
+122 
-134 TLSNSFP
+134 
-141 FVEPTGWTTTYTDKD
+141 
-156 GATIEAS
+156 
-163 TAAKVADKSV
+163 
-173 QTFTTEATDI
+173 TFTTDETQNLSGVDWTLTTTWFDNSKKDYNKDADWGMKLGSNSKPI
-183 TSLTLSNAST
+183 QSLTLTSKEGDIPGTITSVKVSGKIRSGAAVNMSVTVGGVAFTPADAAMSKDGSELEFT
-193 GKTGIRK
+193 GSGTGSVVIACNTTSAANKSGAIYIRDIT
-200 IAITYIEDSQ
+200 IAYENGGQ
-210 TDNRVSTSIT
+210 TDTRVATSIT

-225 TKAAVGDI
+225 TTAAVGD
-233 VSLPSAELKA
+233 VVALPSAELKA

-263 AAFVDN
+263 AAFEDN
-269 AETGMKELKALK
+269 TTTGMKELKALK

-331 KYTFSGIVVTYV
+331 KYTFSGIAVTYV

-439 NMTFTVGDKELI
+439 NMTFTVGDKEFI

-471 EGFGAVYVK
+471 EGFGAVYAK

-493 TEEQETPAGFR
+493 TEEQETPVGFR

-655 GEGVS
+655 GEGVT
-660 GTVPAALEIEAG
+660 GTVPAALEVEAG

-701 PGQEVTPEADM
+701 PGQEITPEADM

-723 SLADRTEAIAIDFTL
+723 NLADRTETVAIDFTL

-798 SKGAIIKVATYNNAT
+798 CKGAIIKVATYNNAT

-837 ATVEIAQVANN
+837 ATVEIAQVASN

-854 VTLPVPQPET
+854 IVLPVEEKEQKLYIAGNNTSTGWCTDNPDEMTFNAETQKFEYVMDFNGATYFTITTGKTET
-864 PVYVIDGYWDRTAM
+864 PDDWETFGTYRLGIGAGDQDV
-878 KKLEFNEEAQAYVFE
+878 
-893 VSTTDPYFFAFAT
+893 TTD
-906 KQMTEEEAN
+906 TEYQLAN
-915 ADPDWSEF
+915 YSNGTF
-923 AKYRYAIAEGDNYAT
+923 VLQGNGKYLI
-938 LNQEIQLQNCDG
+938 
-950 TIVLEPG
+950 
-957 TYTVSVT
+957 SVT
-964 KDWKMTITQIESVYV
+964 SDLKMTITMIEPVYI

-992 FGEAWNTTLEAN
+992 FGEQWNPTLEAN

-1009 EDGTYKKVWNNIEL
+1009 EDGTYKKAWSNVEL

-1059 VTFNPQTEEANMIVE
+1059 VTFNPQTEEASMTTE
-1074 AAVEKDITGT
+1074 AQVPHEPVVLT
-1084 WDYSDPDVM
+1084 WDYTEANIPTKGPDNGLYYGAYVNDAAGTNNGM
-1093 AATMALSGS
+1093 HGVKLNSSGYAFFAKPAVAGKLTLTFGNRKTADAYAVNVYACTIADGVATKGDLIGEVAIEESPGTGSIDIAADVTGIYIERKTTAEGVLSKIVFKEIVPRSFVDFEITNEQMMTDGFDGSTLPAGVTFSGTHRGDSHGYGNVTLTVPVDGTVRFTIGGCQYANPANCKVTNAEGEVLATPLLKTTTCYHQDGAAATYIYIGEPTTLTFSDIAYLPYFKA
-1102 NEAGEV
+1102 EATEVQEAVITYKDQNGEV
-1108 NSIENTLKMT
+1108 LGKKTVYEGDAIGEIPYTEADLTIPEGEKFRGWVYNSKIKVKAT
-1118 VVANGAA
+1118 
-1125 FRNNGN
+1125 
-1131 NIQVR
+1131 
-1136 SGAEFRIPVRA
+1136 
-1147 AGDIVTIMGYP
+1147 DIVTGNI
-1158 GYSYY
+1158 S
-1163 KINGGDEITNTN
+1163 IL
-1175 DNPQTEYKAKASD
+1175 ASVTPIEE
-1188 AERGYVS
+1188 A
-1195 VVSTNDNNYFL
+1195 
-1206 SLSVVQ
+1206 
-1212 YAKKE
+1212 
-1217 KITLDNEPATATFP
+1217 P
-1231 FNEGTE
+1231 
-1237 GQKAEFSNADYFL
+1237 
-1250 SSKVTV
+1250 TV
-1256 GSNWFIKDK
+1256 GSIQ
-1265 TTYADT
+1265 TY
-1271 EETRLEPVAKHDT
+1271 
-1284 DLTDDDAVRFLITP
+1284 DLTQA
-1298 KPGFT
+1298 T
-1303 FKPTK
+1303 FYP
-1308 VGFKANRFGTDNGKI
+1308 
-1323 DAYWQYSDG
+1323 
-1332 TTIELETGI
+1332 
-1341 KPERNNSGVNTV
+1341 
-1353 KSYDIEG
+1353 
-1360 GTAAEGTCGL
+1360 
-1370 KLFLYNLQEG
+1370 
-1380 KQIGLADIVIEGI
+1380 
-1393 LNGTEKDVPVLAS
+1393 
-1406 FKINSKEYAVEDV
+1406 
-1419 FGEQYEA
+1419 
-1426 TLELPKAETMVSAN
+1426 
-1440 NPLTDVT
+1440 
-1447 AKSGEVGTITYEEKE
+1447 
-1462 NACTVTIPMTAGET
+1462 
-1476 TMNYVLN
+1476 
-1483 VTFKPDFTLSYLDVE
+1483 
-1498 GNVLGTQAVEKDAT
+1498 
-1512 IGAFAYDI
+1512 
-1520 ADVTATKDGY
+1520 
-1530 KARGWFKQAVLGEK
+1530 
-1544 FTTADVITADTK
+1544 
-1556 LYAIQTEMEVPSTHK
+1556 
-1571 KYFFDLADKNFYAED
+1571 ED
-1586 HEAFNPAGEG
+1586 HENFSVENGAYYNNHGFDFAAGG
-1596 YYWHD
+1596 SFTVATTGK
-1601 AQHGWAFK
+1601 AQI
-1609 NGNTVDLLVGPKATI
+1609 VL
-1624 TVTLCQYGSGTG
+1624 TLCQYGNGTT
-1636 IAVKKGDQTLAT
+1636 IQVVNA
-1648 LDGKSEGDGGTAVY
+1648 EGTVVSDNVPAKAETDGGTAIV
-1662 NYEGEAGTLTL
+1662 NYEGPAGTLKFTFAAQTYL
-1673 EMQCG
+1673 HKVTVYNVSDFLAKDESG
-1678 GEMYIHAVKIVNTA
+1678 YYIVP
-1692 EVNFESDG
+1692 
-1700 DWYFVKAGDA
+1700 AGDA
-1710 GSLLDVIDVVNGKN
+1710 AGLVLALN
-1724 AAKDAARS
+1724 AASAEPNTRI
-1732 FIYLPN
+1732 FLPN
-1738 GTYDLD
+1738 GTYDFGE
-1744 ATVKTAITGHNISI
+1744 ATLTGISGENVSI
-1758 IGESMDKTIIVTK
+1758 IGQSADKTIIVNRPPRTM
-1771 PDKSIEGLGKA
+1771 EGLGKA
-1782 DLFDVSGTNLYM
+1782 DLLNNTGVGLYM

-1799 KNALDYYNAGSAGR
+1799 KNDMESLGNDER
-1813 AAVLQDAGNRT
+1813 AATLHDQGTKT
-1824 IGKNVRMLSYQ
+1824 INKNVRHLSHQ
-1835 DTYYSSNNSQ
+1835 DTYYSHKVGGL
-1845 QAYWEDCDIHG
+1845 YYFEGGEMHG
-1856 TVDFICGGGDIR
+1856 TVDYLCGNGKVYFNEVKLVNER
-1868 FQNSTI
+1868 RNSSTI
-1874 SLEPRKADGTGGRTI
+1874 TANSEL
-1889 VAPTTNTNFGYVF
+1889 YVF
-1902 DGCTIV
+1902 NNCVVENNADQY
-1908 DLSEGKGDWNFGRT
+1908 NFGRA
-1922 WQNEPITVYL
+1922 WSDHPVCVYL
-1932 NTTLDDVAKN
+1932 NTTLMDGGEKLIS
-1942 TIVSKRWTEKGMNN
+1942 TRWNPSGINC
-1956 KDPKVFGEYGTKDA
+1956 DYSIAGEFGTKNA
-1970 SGADITPAS
+1970 EGQDITPAS
-1979 NVITSFGGTFETIL
+1979 NEVTFVKESTTLQTIL
-1993 TAEQAAAFAYE
+1993 TAEQAATYTME
-2004 KMFTD
+2004 YVLGD
-2009 WSPASLTAQIDAA
+2009 WAATAKQEARQLTAPPAEYA
-2022 ILNPVYENGTV
+2022 NGTV
-2033 SFAELDNGMQG
+2033 TWPLPDDGSTAFMIEKNG
-2044 CAIFKNDEFVAIAGR
+2044 EFVGITIGSRMDVTINAETDVLTIRSANGR
-2059 GYAIAIDPAVD
+2059 
-2070 KLTVRAVNMM
+2070 

-2097 AINEAMER
+2097 AIHEAMER